1 MKLRYLLAL
10 FVLVA
15 LGLAGQGDFEEEQ
28 AEAARYAERVCT
40 GVHNDYLNLSPACPQ

>member
-1 MKLRYLLAL
+1 MKLRYTLAL

-28 AEAARYAERVCT
+28 AEAARYAERVCS
-40 GVHNDYLNLSPACPQ
+40 GAHSDYLNLSPIC